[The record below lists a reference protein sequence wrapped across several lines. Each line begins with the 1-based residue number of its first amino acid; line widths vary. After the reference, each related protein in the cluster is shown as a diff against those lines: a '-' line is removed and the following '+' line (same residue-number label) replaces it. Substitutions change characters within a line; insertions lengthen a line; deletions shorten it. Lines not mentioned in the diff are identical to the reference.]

1 MGSMFIVVG
10 PPSRY
15 LLLGILQR
23 QESVF
28 AQALVPK
35 ATVKTLHVTVFHG
48 LPLGLKCF
56 QANMSAQWG
65 RYTAGS
71 ILVSIPAVVAFIMLS
86 SYLVSGLTVG
96 GVKE

>member
-1 MGSMFIVVG
+1 MFIVVG
-10 PPSRY
+10 SPSRY

-23 QESVF
+23 QEPVF

-65 RYTAGS
+65 RYAAGS
-71 ILVSIPAVVAFIMLS
+71 ILEAVSKSYSDVILS
-86 SYLVSGLTVG
+86 AAKDLVG
-96 GVKE
+96 